1 MKGFLV
7 FLLGLTVGG
16 LGVRFYL
23 DRPAPPAASPSHSPA
38 PSALP
43 EPEAAAPAAPAAGTA
58 EPTPLKDK
66 VVRVAQ
72 DVEER
77 TREFARDT
85 SAVLGEKLRAWK
97 LTPEDLR
104 EDLKRGGAVV
114 RTKAR
119 EAGAGLG
126 DARLLAM
133 VKAKYVLDR
142 ELSARKIDVDVKAG
156 EVTLRGEVPS
166 AALIGH
172 AIALALD
179 TDGVV
184 AVVSRLTVAPAPL

>member
-1 MKGFLV
+1 MKGFLIFV
-7 FLLGLTVGG
+7 LGLMLGG

-23 DRPAPPAASPSHSPA
+23 DRPAPPANALPRSAA

-43 EPEAAAPAAPAAGTA
+43 EPEASTSPAPGPETA

-66 VVRVAQ
+66 VARVAQ
-72 DVEER
+72 DVGER

-85 SAVLGEKLRAWK
+85 GAVVGDRLRAWK

-126 DARLLAM
+126 DARILAM

-142 ELSARKIDVDVKAG
+142 ELSARAIDVDVKAS

-179 TDGVV
+179 TDGVA
-184 AVVSRLTVAPAPL
+184 AVVSRLTVAPASL